1 MRIVGLKGLHVHTC
15 ILGSFKPGFIVPN
28 KLIIAVYL
36 PSIYSSSKGT
46 SGQTHQTI
54 QGSKFW
60 ADQRVPQLNVDE
72 NQEDPEKKEHTDG
85 PVVQPV
91 EKNMIQSNQEDSEPD
106 VSDTTQTDPLKI
118 VHLDLK
124 GAAPKVTYL
133 KEVGIS
139 VCKLECVSN
148 VCV

>member
-1 MRIVGLKGLHVHTC
+1 MC
-15 ILGSFKPGFIVPN
+15 ILSSFKPGFIVPN
-28 KLIIAVYL
+28 KLVIAVYL

-46 SGQTHQTI
+46 SGKTHQTR
-54 QGSKFW
+54 QGSNFW
-60 ADQRVPQLNVDE
+60 ADQRVPQLNLDKK
-72 NQEDPEKKEHTDG
+72 QEEKNEHTDD
-85 PVVQPV
+85 PVAQPV
-91 EKNMIQSNQEDSEPD
+91 EKNMIQSNQEEFEPD
-106 VSDTTQTDPLKI
+106 VSDNTQTDPLKI

-148 VCV
+148 VYV